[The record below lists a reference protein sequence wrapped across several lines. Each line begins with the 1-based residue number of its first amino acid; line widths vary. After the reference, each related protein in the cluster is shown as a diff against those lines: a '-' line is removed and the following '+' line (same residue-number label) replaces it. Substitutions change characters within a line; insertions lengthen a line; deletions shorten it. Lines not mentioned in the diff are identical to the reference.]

1 MATPTSLPSS
11 LPCASIPLNAST
23 WPDAQASASPPS
35 PVAPHAPTAIK
46 LAGTSVATPSASHLP
61 GTRRQ
66 ALSLPRHELAQ
77 RFTGAEPAVLDE
89 LLVQL
94 SHHVPEVTDTLACE
108 RLGRAQQQAYAALL
122 DRTLALSDHAEV
134 RNAQRHLVRLR
145 EILADVAEQFDARGW
160 GWLRRKSARAKLHG
174 ARDEIQNLKH
184 LLLQAHTA
192 LDEVRQGLAQAESEM
207 SPLRVQVMAQVL
219 LVEVLTP
226 HLKPEHQP
234 ALLARGLSLGQTAS
248 QIQQQSLLTQQTSQG
263 ISTLAAHLHDAVW
276 VQLPA
281 WLSTVAA
288 LPEGDI
294 SDTQRY
300 LIQNSAQ
307 SFLQHLS

>member
-1 MATPTSLPSS
+1 MTPF
-11 LPCASIPLNAST
+11 
-23 WPDAQASASPPS
+23 
-35 PVAPHAPTAIK
+35 APTAVK
-46 LAGTSVATPSASHLP
+46 MAEPAAQAPSVSHLP

-77 RFTGAEPAVLDE
+77 LFPGAEQAVLDE

-94 SHHVPEVTDTLACE
+94 SHHVPDVMDTLACE
-108 RLGRAQQQAYAALL
+108 RLGRAQQQAYATLL

-134 RNAQRHLVRLR
+134 RNAQRHLARLR
-145 EILADVAEQFDARGW
+145 EILTEVAEQFDARGW

-184 LLLQAHTA
+184 LLLQAHAA
-192 LDEVRQGLAQAESEM
+192 LDEVRKGLAQAESEM
-207 SPLRVQVMAQVL
+207 ALLRVQVMAQVL
-219 LVEVLTP
+219 LVEALTP
-226 HLKPEHQP
+226 HLKPECQP
-234 ALLARGLSLGQTAS
+234 ALLARGLSVGQTAS
-248 QIQQQSLLTQQTSQG
+248 QIQQQSLLTEQTSQG
-263 ISTLAAHLHDAVW
+263 ITALAAHLHDAVW

-300 LIQNSAQ
+300 LIQDSAQ
-307 SFLQHLS
+307 SFLQHLQ

>member
-1 MATPTSLPSS
+1 MTPF
-11 LPCASIPLNAST
+11 
-23 WPDAQASASPPS
+23 
-35 PVAPHAPTAIK
+35 APTAVK
-46 LAGTSVATPSASHLP
+46 MAEPAAQAPSVSHLP

-77 RFTGAEPAVLDE
+77 LFPGAEQAVLDE

-94 SHHVPEVTDTLACE
+94 SHHVPDVMDTLACE
-108 RLGRAQQQAYAALL
+108 RLGRAQQQAYATLL

-134 RNAQRHLVRLR
+134 RNAQRHLARLR
-145 EILADVAEQFDARGW
+145 EILTEVAEQFDARGW

-184 LLLQAHTA
+184 LLLQAHAA
-192 LDEVRQGLAQAESEM
+192 LDEVRKGLAQAESEM
-207 SPLRVQVMAQVL
+207 ALLRVQVMAQVL
-219 LVEVLTP
+219 LVEALTP
-226 HLKPEHQP
+226 HLKPERQP
-234 ALLARGLSLGQTAS
+234 ALLARGLSVGQTAS
-248 QIQQQSLLTQQTSQG
+248 QIQQQSLLTEQTSQG
-263 ISTLAAHLHDAVW
+263 ITALAAHLHDAVW

-300 LIQNSAQ
+300 LIQGSAQ
-307 SFLQHLS
+307 SFLQHLQ